1 MQLNISKIGVK
12 IVINSP
18 FLYTNMVSPLK
29 IEDDLSKT
37 PSFWIGD
44 AQKGN
49 EILRGIFNWD
59 EIKEIEELEELGLE
73 CPWDH
78 KKPSHS
84 WLEYAHSFEWI
95 YDVRATSTSIS
106 QERSVDWVEKWLK
119 KYKKVKQPI
128 WRSDIVAR
136 RLSSWLANFNYITA
150 NMNKRANDAFID
162 SISMHIGHLI
172 FTNSYD
178 CTTEQQKLTAKRGL
192 IIGLLASNN
201 KTVDVKF
208 HLNEFYQILEDNLNG
223 DGMNKFRNIPVQ
235 VSFAKDA
242 FMVQSML
249 NKLSINS
256 PDSLDDSIVKI
267 LSVLKVF
274 TCSDGSFAHF
284 AGAGGSL
291 HYLKQILNRYARKIY
306 NTTKLEETGFYNV
319 IAGKTQVLFDCS
331 NRSETIYDDAGILS
345 FEMNHA
351 KQRIFANCGYYKN
364 LDTPMYNA
372 CKNTAAHNTITVNNY
387 NALSIG
393 NRSRITK
400 VKGSLINDKGWSL
413 LQGSHDGFEKI
424 TNSLLKRVIAINEN
438 GTEIIGEDSFELLVG
453 IHDITSRFHLHPDVK
468 VSILSSKHEAML
480 QVGKQGW
487 KFKIE
492 GGKLSLQPSFFVDA
506 QGNSRKTNQLVFE
519 TKSISQYVTM
529 RWHISL
535 Q

>member
-1 MQLNISKIGVK
+1 M
-12 IVINSP
+12 
-18 FLYTNMVSPLK
+18 
-29 IEDDLSKT
+29 
-37 PSFWIGD
+37 
-44 AQKGN
+44 
-49 EILRGIFNWD
+49 
-59 EIKEIEELEELGLE
+59 
-73 CPWDH
+73 
-78 KKPSHS
+78 
-84 WLEYAHSFEWI
+84 
-95 YDVRATSTSIS
+95 
-106 QERSVDWVEKWLK
+106 
-119 KYKKVKQPI
+119 
-128 WRSDIVAR
+128 
-136 RLSSWLANFNYITA
+136 
-150 NMNKRANDAFID
+150 
-162 SISMHIGHLI
+162 
-172 FTNSYD
+172 
-178 CTTEQQKLTAKRGL
+178 
-192 IIGLLASNN
+192 
-201 KTVDVKF
+201 
-208 HLNEFYQILEDNLNG
+208 
-223 DGMNKFRNIPVQ
+223 
-235 VSFAKDA
+235 
-242 FMVQSML
+242 
-249 NKLSINS
+249 
-256 PDSLDDSIVKI
+256 
-267 LSVLKVF
+267 
-274 TCSDGSFAHF
+274 
-284 AGAGGSL
+284 
-291 HYLKQILNRYARKIY
+291 
-306 NTTKLEETGFYNV
+306 
-319 IAGKTQVLFDCS
+319 LFDCS